1 MRDKTEQDFS
11 SPPQVVME
19 DFEYMEEHSSYWH
32 GKNTKVM
39 KIFRRKLP
47 RKKKKKKKEA
57 PCEVMAGLF
66 EDVSLPLSFRVV
78 HPTAKNKMKQ
88 VPGPEK

>member
-1 MRDKTEQDFS
+1 
-11 SPPQVVME
+11 
-19 DFEYMEEHSSYWH
+19 
-32 GKNTKVM
+32 M

-88 VPGPEK
+88 VPGPEKWQISDVNSTIHLLRFF

>member
-1 MRDKTEQDFS
+1 
-11 SPPQVVME
+11 
-19 DFEYMEEHSSYWH
+19 
-32 GKNTKVM
+32 M

-57 PCEVMAGLF
+57 PWEVMAGLF

-78 HPTAKNKMKQ
+78 HPTAQNKMKQ